1 MIRAYNLTFILCL
14 LICVPGINGCKSKT
28 TELVTVEVPKE
39 VNIAIG
45 GYSEIS
51 IEVVVKEGYHVQANP
66 ASDKFLIPT
75 TIEKISVKDVSVG
88 EPEYPPG
95 KPFTLEGT
103 SSPISVYDG
112 RFYISLPIEVPP
124 DTQLSKSK
132 LTGSLRYQSCD
143 AQRCYAPRSILF
155 NIPVKILKK

>member
-1 MIRAYNLTFILCL
+1 MI
-14 LICVPGINGCKSKT
+14 GINGCKSKT

-45 GYSEIS
+45 EVSEIS
-51 IEVVVKEGYHVQANP
+51 IGVVVKEGYHVQANP

-95 KPFTLEGT
+95 KPFTLEGA

-112 RFYISLPIEVPP
+112 RFYISLPIEAPP
-124 DTQLSKSK
+124 NTQPSKSK

-155 NIPVKILKK
+155 SVPLKIVKK